1 MRIFSALITILVLA
15 TAAQAGDAAKKCV
28 QVAQLT
34 AAPRP
39 ARLGQQVD
47 QQALCHQQ
55 RARIENSIQGLRN
68 QIAGAKT
75 QLSQMS
81 GLTFHCVDNV
91 TSANNRGQMEYCT
104 PNACLP
110 DTGRCANEIHSTD
123 DCAPGFIWDSSTGN
137 CVAPI
142 SYQGGGNGGL

>member
-1 MRIFSALITILVLA
+1 MRILSALIAVLVLA
-15 TAAQAGDAAKKCV
+15 AAAQAGEPAKECV

-34 AAPRP
+34 VAPHP

-55 RARIENSIQGLRN
+55 RARIESSIQGLRN
-68 QIAGAKT
+68 QIAAAKT

-81 GLTFHCVDNV
+81 GLTFHCVDNQ
-91 TSANNRGQMEYCT
+91 TSANNKGQIEYCT

-110 DTGRCANEIHSTD
+110 DTGRCANEIHSSE
-123 DCAPGFIWDSSTGN
+123 DCAPGFLWDASTGN
-137 CVAPI
+137 CEAPVP
-142 SYQGGGNGGL
+142 YQGGGNGGW